1 MSSNYKKLIKY
12 IASTLGIATVAVI
25 AYSPGLLALRLT
37 DLSILRATMSI
48 MTGVLL
54 TGGFGY
60 STYRFILPDKKQIK
74 TLTAKIDITELAS
87 KLKKHTEDE
96 YMGKL
101 SAQALAQIDRL
112 NKSIERVE
120 FEIARKFE
128 PSSMT
133 YKQFYSSV
141 SGAGGYAF
149 ENLNSFANRLQ
160 LYNDEEYLN
169 LQHYKEDDIPDEIQ
183 EQQIA
188 LMDKNFDL
196 GRDALAANEKLILGL
211 DSLAMELAS
220 ANFKADAEGNSDMLN
235 EINDLTNKIKYY
247 I

>member
-1 MSSNYKKLIKY
+1 MSKETKKLIKY
-12 IASTLGIATVAVI
+12 IASTLGIAAVAVV

-37 DLSILRATMSI
+37 DLSIIRATMSI

-54 TGGFGY
+54 TSGFGY

-74 TLTAKIDITELAS
+74 TLTAKIDITKLAE
-87 KLKKHTEDE
+87 KLKSHADDV

-112 NKSIERVE
+112 NKSIERAE

-128 PSSMT
+128 SSSMT

-141 SGAGGYAF
+141 SSAGNYAF

-160 LYNDEEYLN
+160 LYNDNEYEDLK
-169 LQHYKEDDIPDEIQ
+169 HYQEDDIPDDIQ

-188 LMDKNFDL
+188 LMDKNFNL
-196 GRDALAANEKLILGL
+196 GKDSLAANEKLILGL
-211 DSLAMELAS
+211 DSLAMELANS
-220 ANFKADAEGNSDMLN
+220 NFKADTEGNSDLLD
-235 EINDLTNKIKYY
+235 EINELTNKIKYY

>member
-1 MSSNYKKLIKY
+1 MSKNTKKLIKY
-12 IASTLGIATVAVI
+12 IASTLGIAATAVV

-37 DLSILRATMSI
+37 DLSIIRATMSI

-60 STYRFILPDKKQIK
+60 STYRFMLPDKKQIK
-74 TLTAKIDITELAS
+74 TLTAKIDITALAE
-87 KLKKHTEDE
+87 KLRSHVDDE

-112 NKSIERVE
+112 NKSIERAE

-128 PSSMT
+128 SSSMT

-141 SGAGGYAF
+141 SGAGSCAF
-149 ENLNSFANRLQ
+149 ENLNSFANRLH
-160 LYNDEEYLN
+160 LYNDEEYEN
-169 LQHYKEDDIPDEIQ
+169 LQHYQEDDIPDDIQ

-188 LMDKNFDL
+188 LMNKNYDL

-211 DSLAMELAS
+211 DSLAMELANS
-220 ANFKADAEGNSDMLN
+220 NFKADTENNSGLLD
-235 EINDLTNKIKYY
+235 EINELTDKIKYY